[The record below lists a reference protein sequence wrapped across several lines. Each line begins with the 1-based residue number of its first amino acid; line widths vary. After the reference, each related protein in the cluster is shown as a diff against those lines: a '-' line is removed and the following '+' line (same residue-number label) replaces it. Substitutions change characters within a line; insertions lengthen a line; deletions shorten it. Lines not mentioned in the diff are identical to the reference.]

1 MEEVAVGWENA
12 PAVLIQNRAQ
22 VPERVCPRGPNS
34 RFDRV
39 GKIAQRPVH
48 NRVSSA
54 GDFAHPTGHASNLND
69 PANGGLT
76 SYFSGFFLFIV

>member
-1 MEEVAVGWENA
+1 
-12 PAVLIQNRAQ
+12 
-22 VPERVCPRGPNS
+22 
-34 RFDRV
+34 V